1 MPIPIQ
7 PPPNW
12 NGLSYDQSL
21 NYLRGASPPPG
32 GTTIAGNPTSDG
44 FISDSHIDGALLNE
58 QLTAFGGKARFGVNQ
73 AIESRGGLRFNFAP
87 TNSNVNTRV
96 RWLPFYENPNI
107 VESRKATYAN
117 TKIFLRNEP
126 VRLYTGSDARKFKV
140 DINYSLIHIAQMMP
154 TTNLF
159 SLFNTK
165 DKMFNGVEI
174 QMVKDYLLDVMLRDT
189 GSAKPGTREDWESN
203 RSEFENRSTV
213 EDGPFGSL
221 PSDSDSAW
229 NHLFMFV
236 MRSQSRWAE
245 ISTILQYAINIIR
258 SSVIS
263 TAQQPVKGPPI
274 VELKWGALYD
284 FTPCIITDYR
294 IQPVENAGYDT
305 KSLFPQRIK
314 ISLSLEEMRN
324 IHGNLWG
331 DPQISSNLPGWD
343 TILNLGSMDPLNEDD
358 ARTQVRSFGRQRQ
371 LFDGSTRGGNH

>member
-1 MPIPIQ
+1 
-7 PPPNW
+7 
-12 NGLSYDQSL
+12 
-21 NYLRGASPPPG
+21 
-32 GTTIAGNPTSDG
+32 
-44 FISDSHIDGALLNE
+44 
-58 QLTAFGGKARFGVNQ
+58 
-73 AIESRGGLRFNFAP
+73 
-87 TNSNVNTRV
+87 
-96 RWLPFYENPNI
+96 
-107 VESRKATYAN
+107 
-117 TKIFLRNEP
+117 
-126 VRLYTGSDARKFKV
+126 
-140 DINYSLIHIAQMMP
+140 
-154 TTNLF
+154 
-159 SLFNTK
+159 
-165 DKMFNGVEI
+165 
-174 QMVKDYLLDVMLRDT
+174 
-189 GSAKPGTREDWESN
+189 
-203 RSEFENRSTV
+203 
-213 EDGPFGSL
+213 
-221 PSDSDSAW
+221 
-229 NHLFMFV
+229 MFV